1 MQKCEHK
8 EEEEKKRKEY
18 SLRENVYWINDENHS
33 IKQLSRETENWIKNL
48 FERSEKL
55 ILHLFYK

>member
-8 EEEEKKRKEY
+8 EEEEEKRKEY
-18 SLRENVYWINDENHS
+18 SFRENVYWINDENHS

>member
-8 EEEEKKRKEY
+8 EEEEEKLKEY
-18 SLRENVYWINDENHS
+18 SFRENVYWINDENHS